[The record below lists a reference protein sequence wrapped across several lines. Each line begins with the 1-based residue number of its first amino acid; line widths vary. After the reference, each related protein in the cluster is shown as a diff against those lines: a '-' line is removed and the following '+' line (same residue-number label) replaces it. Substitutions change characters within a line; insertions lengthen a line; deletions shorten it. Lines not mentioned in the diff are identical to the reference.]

1 MPTLRMDTGWRQ
13 SCEHEKPCAV
23 HDWGVVDRPV
33 FTHCRC
39 IVARSTLA
47 CIHSGGACIAT
58 IDCPDSAALMTQTRK
73 VLHPI
78 PPPPGTLPRRS
89 RRALPPYRYVPGL
102 MAHPFRHEGG
112 HMYTDGTAPV
122 HAPWDHR
129 VDWSTDPT
137 AMFAA
142 DLFDHRYFWE
152 AHEAWE
158 AMWHGCPRPSV
169 DRDVLQSLIQ
179 TAAALLQTH
188 IGAHRSAKMLLDRA
202 RDRMDQ
208 AGVSHH
214 RGIDLCG
221 LFDDTERF
229 FRTGTYPLLKS
240 GRAP

>member
-1 MPTLRMDTGWRQ
+1 MDTGWRQ
-13 SCEHEKPCAV
+13 SCEHEAACAV
-23 HDWGVVDRPV
+23 HDWGAVDRLV

-39 IVARSTLA
+39 IVARSALA
-47 CIHSGGACIAT
+47 RIHRRGTRIAA
-58 IDCPDSAALMTQTRK
+58 IDCPDSAARMMPTGTAK
-73 VLHPI
+73 HPI
-78 PPPPGTLPRRS
+78 PPPPDTLPRRS
-89 RRALPPYRYVPGL
+89 RRALPPYRYVPGW
-102 MAHPFRHEGG
+102 MPHPFRHAGG
-112 HMYTDGTAPV
+112 HMYTDGSAPA

-129 VDWSTDPT
+129 VEWSTDPT

-158 AMWHGCPRPSV
+158 AMWHECPRPSL

-179 TAAALLQTH
+179 TAAAILQTH
-188 IGAHRSAKMLLDRA
+188 LGAHRSARMLLDRA

-240 GRAP
+240 GRTP